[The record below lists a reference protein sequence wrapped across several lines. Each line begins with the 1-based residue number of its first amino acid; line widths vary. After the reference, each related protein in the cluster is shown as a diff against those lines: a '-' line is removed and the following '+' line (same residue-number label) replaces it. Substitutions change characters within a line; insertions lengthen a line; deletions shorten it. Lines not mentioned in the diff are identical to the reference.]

1 MGLAAS
7 NDLRDVAWAKMLFLS
22 ATRSPSKS
30 TFTLLSKGLSKV
42 AATASSPE
50 CAGCGANATRSNART
65 VLKNVESGYI
75 QDKAPRVGGLNF
87 FVLYVLRRDIV
98 QVSFQ
103 FQLKL
108 QRRPRARVSPMGCAL
123 HALPTKAPLLMC
135 LRRSRPERTRSLVS

>member
-50 CAGCGANATRSNART
+50 CADCGANATRSNART
-65 VLKNVESGYI
+65 VLKHVESGYKTRL
-75 QDKAPRVGGLNF
+75 QGLVVSIS

-123 HALPTKAPLLMC
+123 HALQTNVPLLMC
-135 LRRSRPERTRSLVS
+135 LHRSCLEGRR